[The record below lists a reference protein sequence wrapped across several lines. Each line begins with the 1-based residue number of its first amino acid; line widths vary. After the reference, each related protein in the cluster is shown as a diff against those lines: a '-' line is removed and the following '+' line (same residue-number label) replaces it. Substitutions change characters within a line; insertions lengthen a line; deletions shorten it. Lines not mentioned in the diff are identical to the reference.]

1 MNLLTAIKK
10 LKNRISLKLLTVFFL
25 TVGIATSIFFTTNYL
40 LIRSNLK
47 KMVVSD
53 LLISVEN
60 LHGITARHFAGV
72 DRIKKPGDAANQAM
86 DERRY
91 KDLKT
96 FIRNTKNGA
105 NGYAYVVN
113 EDGEIIQI
121 ISDISEQV
129 NLLSLNAAIEAARA
143 GDQGRGFAVV
153 ADEISKLAE
162 ETAQSAK
169 NITRLVREGSA
180 QVDAGTSIVNRTA
193 LTFHKIIESIESVRS
208 IISGFSGILKLMS
221 DTASEAR
228 GRTDGIKNISNE
240 ISMST
245 KEQMATNKEMSSAVE
260 KVNADS
266 QETGE
271 LRGGYPDNVA
281 GDRRTLCGD
290 QIADREIQDPVKD
303 RPGRGLPGRQRGFW

>member
-143 GDQGRGFAVV
+143 GDQGQGLCRRRRR
-153 ADEISKLAE
+153 DI
-162 ETAQSAK
+162 ETRRR
-169 NITRLVREGSA
+169 NGTEREKHNPACKG
-180 QVDAGTSIVNRTA
+180 
-193 LTFHKIIESIESVRS
+193 
-208 IISGFSGILKLMS
+208 
-221 DTASEAR
+221 
-228 GRTDGIKNISNE
+228 
-240 ISMST
+240 
-245 KEQMATNKEMSSAVE
+245 
-260 KVNADS
+260 
-266 QETGE
+266 GE
-271 LRGGYPDNVA
+271 
-281 GDRRTLCGD
+281 
-290 QIADREIQDPVKD
+290 
-303 RPGRGLPGRQRGFW
+303 RPGRCRDEHRQQDGTDLP